1 MGIGFKFPLHLDN
14 EVHDGLVII
23 VLDCGVVNRKVRVQ
37 IRARAEM
44 FFDISASQVF
54 SSQSSCYELIDR
66 MLLEGK

>member
-44 FFDISASQVF
+44 TV
-54 SSQSSCYELIDR
+54 
-66 MLLEGK
+66 G